1 MTLIVGSNES
11 DAGTSGLGN
20 LLGTDEADV
29 MFGLDGN
36 DLLFSGGGEDT
47 LLGGAG
53 NDSVFGGDGDDVAFL
68 GAGDDLFGW
77 NPGEDNDRI
86 EGGAGYDTML
96 FNGANANEQIDMSAV
111 GDRFRFFRDVAN
123 VIMDTDDL
131 EQVDFNAFGGVDTI
145 TINDLTATDVRQ
157 VNVNLAAFGSTAGDD
172 AVDTVILNG
181 TGNADT
187 VKVSATAG
195 KVTVAGLAA
204 NVQITGGDEERD
216 RLVINTLSG
225 PDTITVNDLTGGG
238 LQAIEINL
246 AAAGSTTGDGQPDLI
261 MINASNRDDVLN
273 ISGVPGIVIVSGLG
287 AEINIAGADVN
298 NDPLVVNARA
308 VDDTIDA
315 TNLNAGSMRLSLD
328 GGAGDDLLVGGAAN
342 DTLIGGAGND
352 FVDGRRGD
360 DVAFLGAGRDAFL
373 WNPGEGNDRIE
384 GGSGY
389 DTMLF
394 NGSGANETIDMSA
407 NGERFRFFRDVASVV
422 MDTNDLEQVDFRA
435 FGGADTI
442 TINDLTGTDI
452 QQINLNL
459 GVLGTAGGDGQIDT
473 INVNGSAGNDVV
485 RVANQE
491 QTVTVTGLTA
501 TVTIA
506 RADANLDRLMVFGAA
521 GDDRIDASELASNLI
536 QLTIDGGAGDDMLIG
551 SSSND
556 TLVGGDGNDTV
567 IGGAGAD
574 NVSGSNGR
582 DAFRF
587 NAPNQGSDTISDFV
601 AADDQIL
608 VRAADFGGGLV
619 AGAAITVDQFIL
631 GTAAGDDSDRFIY
644 NNTTGELFFDV
655 DGSGANAQVLLATL
669 TGAPT
674 INNTNIVVI

>member
-1 MTLIVGSNES
+1 
-11 DAGTSGLGN
+11 
-20 LLGTDEADV
+20 
-29 MFGLDGN
+29 
-36 DLLFSGGGEDT
+36 
-47 LLGGAG
+47 
-53 NDSVFGGDGDDVAFL
+53 
-68 GAGDDLFGW
+68 
-77 NPGEDNDRI
+77 
-86 EGGAGYDTML
+86 
-96 FNGANANEQIDMSAV
+96 
-111 GDRFRFFRDVAN
+111 
-123 VIMDTDDL
+123 
-131 EQVDFNAFGGVDTI
+131 
-145 TINDLTATDVRQ
+145 
-157 VNVNLAAFGSTAGDD
+157 
-172 AVDTVILNG
+172 
-181 TGNADT
+181 
-187 VKVSATAG
+187 
-195 KVTVAGLAA
+195 
-204 NVQITGGDEERD
+204 
-216 RLVINTLSG
+216 
-225 PDTITVNDLTGGG
+225 
-238 LQAIEINL
+238 
-246 AAAGSTTGDGQPDLI
+246 
-261 MINASNRDDVLN
+261 
-273 ISGVPGIVIVSGLG
+273 
-287 AEINIAGADVN
+287 
-298 NDPLVVNARA
+298 
-308 VDDTIDA
+308 
-315 TNLNAGSMRLSLD
+315 MRLSLD